1 MAIRQRGDAQQI
13 TFGGACPFGQLIVDD
28 KHSKH
33 EGEMIAGLSAWV
45 FDDTIVFSVL
55 VQDKLPVTYTY
66 RGNFTVK
73 WIAVTIDEKQ
83 QETARF

>member
-1 MAIRQRGDAQQI
+1 MTIRQRGDAQQI
-13 TFGGACPFGQLIVDD
+13 TFGGACPFGQLTVDD

-33 EGEMIAGLSAWV
+33 EGEMIAGLCAWV
-45 FDDTIVFSVL
+45 FGDTIVFTVL

-73 WIAVTIDEKQ
+73 WITVTVDEKQ